1 MGDRSERG
9 PLVAEGEREPE
20 KRQWTPRRVL
30 ALGIEIALVG
40 YIVYYLWQRREDLE
54 RVWALSLIDVGG
66 LIALIVVGDV
76 VRSWEF
82 QYLVRRLGASINYPE
97 AFALTEGGT
106 LLNYAPLNAG
116 TVLRARAL
124 RHHRELSYTSYVSL
138 MSAQILVTVLAAGIL
153 GLAAI
158 ALAGDTIGHGRTV
171 FAVACA
177 VAIAGPAVA
186 FRISPALVGEGT
198 WMRDRARTLLEGWQ
212 QVGRHGSQ
220 LLLLIG
226 LALIKLS
233 LQSFRFWICFAAL
246 QMPVSLLAA
255 VIFASVSSVMIIVN
269 ITPGAVG
276 IRELLVA
283 ALGAFTGL
291 SFAETMAAASID
303 RVASLIVAVSL
314 GAPSLGYLR
323 RRNLV

>member
-1 MGDRSERG
+1 MVDPSERG
-9 PLVAEGEREPE
+9 ALVVEGEQELER
-20 KRQWTPRRVL
+20 RRLTPRRVL
-30 ALGIEIALVG
+30 ALGLEISLVG

-54 RVWALSLIDVGG
+54 RVWALDLVDVG
-66 LIALIVVGDV
+66 ALVALTVAGDII
-76 VRSWEF
+76 RSWEF
-82 QYLVRRLGASINYPE
+82 QYLVRRLGASINYAE
-97 AFALTEGGT
+97 AFTLTQGGT
-106 LLNYAPLNAG
+106 LLNYAPFNAG

-138 MSAQILVTVLAAGIL
+138 MSAQVLVTALAAGIL

-158 ALAGDTIGHGRTV
+158 ALAGDTIREGRTV

-177 VAIAGPAVA
+177 LAIAGPVMA
-186 FRISPALVGEGT
+186 FRISPPMVGHGT
-198 WMRDRARTLLEGWQ
+198 WMWDRLRTLLDGWR

-220 LLLLIG
+220 LFLLVV
-226 LALIKLS
+226 LALVKLG
-233 LQSFRFWICFAAL
+233 LQSCRFWICFAAL
-246 QMPVSLLAA
+246 QMQVSLLAA
-255 VIFASVSSVMIIVN
+255 VIFASVSSIMIIVN

-291 SFAETMAAASID
+291 SFAETMAAATID
-303 RVASLIVAVSL
+303 RVVSLIVAVFL

-323 RRNLV
+323 RRRLL